1 MNIKRDRKMLSDI
14 GRTGDLMKRT
24 ASLGLSFLM
33 LFEILLSGLAP
44 LSVHAAEEISETEKK
59 GTTYYRICEN

>member
-33 LFEILLSGLAP
+33 LFEILRDVYSSLHIFLLNS
-44 LSVHAAEEISETEKK
+44 
-59 GTTYYRICEN
+59 YYKDYWSNFK